1 MSARAAWR
9 LESLGFAQVFRYT
22 PGEAD
27 WFANGL
33 PAAGRDANI
42 PKAADIARR
51 DVPTCHLTD
60 RISQVRDAMR
70 ATNWNQCLVVNAERV
85 VLGRLRQ
92 RVLEG
97 DPSAVV
103 EDVMEPGPATVRLNE
118 PLEPLVERMQK
129 RNVSSIVVTT
139 SDGELVGVLF
149 REDAERHLHPV

>member
-1 MSARAAWR
+1 MSARAACR

-118 PLEPLVERMQK
+118 PLEPLVKRMQK

-149 REDAERHLHPV
+149 REDAERHLQPV